1 MDLERLRLDVQ
12 PELDEWRLWISATG
26 ADLAKRYHEDAL
38 TRVRAGDSRWNEHLE
53 VAELI
58 LRKRNIS
65 F

>member
-1 MDLERLRLDVQ
+1 MDLERLRQGVQ
-12 PELDEWRLWISATG
+12 LELEEWRLWISAAG

-38 TRVRAGDSRWNEHLE
+38 SRVRAGDSRWNEHLE
-53 VAELI
+53 VAEMI